1 MFTGAYAVHA
11 LDGAERG
18 RFEAH
23 LAECRDCAVEVDE
36 LTATAARLGLALAE
50 PAPTR
55 LRGRVL
61 TEVTRLRQTSPG
73 VRLRSIRL
81 WSYRPR
87 VRLLVMVA
95 VLGGVVLAVTLAH
108 NG

>member
-1 MFTGAYAVHA
+1 M
-11 LDGAERG
+11 
-18 RFEAH
+18 
-23 LAECRDCAVEVDE
+23 EVDE